1 MGTGCKGRK
10 FVGFVPY
17 SIPHAW
23 EELHGMDVEQVVTA
37 RQLAFLL
44 LLSHGSFTPGTLSS
58 VLNAVAYPKSRLPGA
73 PPKMLS
79 LWKFADSNHCFCR
92 QSVNQPLVI
101 SYMLLRDMVIFWND

>member
-58 VLNAVAYPKSRLPGA
+58 VLNAVAYAKSRLPGA
-73 PPKMLS
+73 PCQDALA
-79 LWKFADSNHCFCR
+79 LEICWL
-92 QSVNQPLVI
+92 QPLFLQAKCESTSGNI
-101 SYMLLRDMVIFWND
+101 LRAS